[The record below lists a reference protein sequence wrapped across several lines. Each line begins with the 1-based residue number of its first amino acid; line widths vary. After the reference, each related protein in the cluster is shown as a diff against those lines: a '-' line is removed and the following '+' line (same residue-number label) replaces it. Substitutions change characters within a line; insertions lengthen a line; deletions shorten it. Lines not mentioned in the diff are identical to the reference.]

1 MTSTFKFGNEIE
13 TYKPPIQND
22 YASRVMSEKM
32 REIIQ
37 HNKNTGTTS
46 VTFGALDP
54 VQVVQMNNHVD
65 SIYVSGWQCASTA
78 STSNEPGPDL
88 ADYPMNTVPN
98 KVDQLFKMQQF
109 QSRKNRNVDF
119 MKPIIAD
126 ADTGHGGLTAVMK
139 LTKMFIEAGAAGIH
153 LEDQKP
159 GTKKCG
165 HMGGKVLVST
175 REHISRL
182 KAARLQS
189 QIMNTNLVIV
199 ARTDSESAT
208 LLDNNIDPIDHPF
221 IIGVY
226 TNPSG
231 NSGRYSGN
239 DNNDSTIEQCTL
251 REAVRLN
258 LKELGREDEYNHDE
272 FNCSFDDAWS
282 KIRNMGLN
290 INWDMEA
297 CRTHE
302 GYYRIKGGVEY
313 SIQRAKAYAEYADL
327 LWMET
332 SKPLLDIA
340 KRFSDEVIQ
349 AHPSAKLAYNLSPS
363 FNWSGMNMSDE
374 ELQKF
379 TIELGRMGFVW
390 QFITLAGFHLNGL
403 GCELFAKDF
412 KQRGMLAY
420 VEDIQRIEQELELD
434 ILKHQEW
441 SGSKLVDNLLN
452 IVMEGKSST
461 QITSEG
467 ITEEQFN

>member
-1 MTSTFKFGNEIE
+1 MTSTFKFGNEIDI
-13 TYKPPIQND
+13 YKPPIQNE

-32 REIIQ
+32 RSIIEQ
-37 HNKNTGTTS
+37 NKKSGHAS

-54 VQVVQMNNHVD
+54 VQIVQMNNYVD

-175 REHISRL
+175 REHITRL
-182 KAARLQS
+182 RAARLQS
-189 QIMNTNLVIV
+189 QLMNTNLVIV

-208 LLDNNIDPIDHPF
+208 LLDNNIDPVDHPF
-221 IIGVY
+221 IIGAF

-239 DNNDSTIEQCTL
+239 NNNDSTNINDLMFNTKNKASTSSSKEKANDYKDIKTYKPSG
-251 REAVRLN
+251 RLIYSNN
-258 LKELGREDEYNHDE
+258 LLK
-272 FNCSFDDAWS
+272 
-282 KIRNMGLN
+282 KLN
-290 INWDMEA
+290 IN
-297 CRTHE
+297 
-302 GYYRIKGGVEY
+302 
-313 SIQRAKAYAEYADL
+313 DL
-327 LWMET
+327 
-332 SKPLLDIA
+332 
-340 KRFSDEVIQ
+340 
-349 AHPSAKLAYNLSPS
+349 
-363 FNWSGMNMSDE
+363 
-374 ELQKF
+374 
-379 TIELGRMGFVW
+379 
-390 QFITLAGFHLNGL
+390 
-403 GCELFAKDF
+403 
-412 KQRGMLAY
+412 
-420 VEDIQRIEQELELD
+420 
-434 ILKHQEW
+434 
-441 SGSKLVDNLLN
+441 
-452 IVMEGKSST
+452 
-461 QITSEG
+461 
-467 ITEEQFN
+467 